1 MMKVGDAQ
9 PMPDLPDRKK
19 IKGKEGA
26 PLGKAGAS
34 RAAEGTKFSQAFL
47 DASKGTVVRAL
58 DLILDELA
66 RQGERLAAAQ
76 NFSELEKYKALVAEF
91 LKTVTQGVGKL
102 HFSEGGSKAKN
113 AKVHVILQK
122 VDLELDALA
131 KDVMAK
137 QATQLRILERLD
149 QIRGLL
155 LDLYK

>member
-19 IKGKEGA
+19 VKGKDDAAAAKKVG
-26 PLGKAGAS
+26 GRKAESAQ
-34 RAAEGTKFSQAFL
+34 FSQAFM
-47 DASKGTVVRAL
+47 DASKGTVTRAL
-58 DLILDELA
+58 DQILDELG
-66 RQGERLAAAQ
+66 RQGERLSAAQ
-76 NFSELEKYKALVAEF
+76 NFAELEKYKALVAEF
-91 LKTVTQGVGKL
+91 LKTVTQGLGKL
-102 HFSEGGSKAKN
+102 HFSDAGSRAKN